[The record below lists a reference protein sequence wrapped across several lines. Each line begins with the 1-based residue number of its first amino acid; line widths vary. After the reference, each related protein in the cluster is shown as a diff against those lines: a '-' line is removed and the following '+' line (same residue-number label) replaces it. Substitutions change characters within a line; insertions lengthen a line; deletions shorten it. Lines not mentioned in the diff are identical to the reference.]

1 MRICA
6 CGNPVNTEGALCP
19 RCRALR
25 VLELDSAAS
34 REEIK
39 SAFHILAKV
48 WHPDRFQGDS
58 SLKAAAETKL
68 KDVNAAYAFLT
79 SPAGQP
85 GAFSSQSASDS
96 ADAAAAQS
104 RAAAPAKSGV
114 GILIPALNLFFK
126 CLLAVIALL
135 LCRYLWI
142 AFDVRSTTGEAASRV
157 YDFGKDSVAPGLQ
170 GPKRRFL
177 EAINDDLERI
187 GIHKT
192 EPVPAAVPAAML
204 ETGEAAS
211 ANQRSAQPAKTA
223 GLHSSSS
230 QPASG
235 RPAPRKV
242 YSYITVGST
251 RAEVLDQVGAPTG
264 STDAKLVYG
273 QSELYFK
280 NDAVTGWKIDA
291 ANPIRVKLWPES
303 AVDPALTS
311 FTVGSTRDVVLV
323 VQGTPTAFSDDKFEY
338 GTSEVYFQNHRVVR
352 WKSDAASVQLRA
364 LLP

>member
-1 MRICA
+1 MPACA
-6 CGNPVNTEGALCP
+6 CGNPVKSEGEACL
-19 RCRALR
+19 RCGALR
-25 VLELDSAAS
+25 VLELGAAAS
-34 REEIK
+34 DDEIK
-39 SAFHILAKV
+39 TAFHMLAKV
-48 WHPDRFQGDS
+48 WHPDRFQGDA
-58 SLKAAAETKL
+58 SLEIAAEQKL
-68 KDVNAAYAFLT
+68 KDINAAYAFLT
-79 SPAGQP
+79 SPAGRA
-85 GAFSSQSASDS
+85 GALSSDS
-96 ADAAAAQS
+96 PVAAAARS
-104 RAAAPAKSGV
+104 RAAAPKTSGLGSIV
-114 GILIPALNLFFK
+114 AVLNLFFK
-126 CLLAVIALL
+126 CVLVLIALL

-142 AFDVRSTTGEAASRV
+142 AFNVQNSTSEAAAKV
-157 YDFGKDSVAPGLQ
+157 YDFGKENVAPGLQ
-170 GPKRRFL
+170 GPKQRFL
-177 EAINDDLERI
+177 AAIDDDLERI

-192 EPVPAAVPAAML
+192 EPVPAAVPAATL